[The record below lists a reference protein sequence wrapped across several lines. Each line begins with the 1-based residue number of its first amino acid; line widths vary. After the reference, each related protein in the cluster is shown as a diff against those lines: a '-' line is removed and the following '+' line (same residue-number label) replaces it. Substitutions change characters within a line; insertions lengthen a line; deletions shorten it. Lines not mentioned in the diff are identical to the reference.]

1 MRGTN
6 NSTDKCFKTKS
17 GISICLCHHRGC
29 RQVILNVL
37 NLQPICCKTATFTTR
52 SKPDYTIICKAQR
65 NVKQLNK
72 VAKKRWSE
80 ICEGRVGGWQ
90 R

>member
-1 MRGTN
+1 MSSPRLSAGHLE
-6 NSTDKCFKTKS
+6 CFKSAAHLLK
-17 GISICLCHHRGC
+17 
-29 RQVILNVL
+29 
-37 NLQPICCKTATFTTR
+37 KTATFTTR
-52 SKPDYTIICKAQR
+52 SKPDYKIICKAQR